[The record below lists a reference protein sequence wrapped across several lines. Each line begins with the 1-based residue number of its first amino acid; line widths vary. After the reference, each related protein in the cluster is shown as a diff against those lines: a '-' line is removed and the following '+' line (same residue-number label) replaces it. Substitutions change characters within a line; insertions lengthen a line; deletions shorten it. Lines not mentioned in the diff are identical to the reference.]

1 MLKISNLR
9 YEILRDVII
18 SDFSLRLRAG
28 EVKTLFG
35 PSGCGKTSLLRLVCG
50 LEDKKS
56 GQIESSFK
64 KISFL
69 FQENRLLPN
78 LTALKNIEIFSPA
91 GVNEIYALAA
101 KIGLSSSDLNKFPR
115 ELSGGMQKRTAF
127 LRTILSGCDLA
138 LLDEPFVGQDPIT
151 MVVLV
156 KLISELNGAL
166 IEILVSKIEREGLAC
181 LLVTHDRFEAARLS
195 HEIIELE
202 PKGMGLR
209 RVVRLDEP
217 LSARDERYEERVV
230 SEQFGGVSYYE

>member
-18 SDFSLRLRAG
+18 SDFSLQLRSG

-56 GQIESSFK
+56 GQIENGFK

-78 LTALKNIEIFSPA
+78 LTALKNIEIFSPSR
-91 GVNEIYALAA
+91 VSEIYALAA
-101 KIGLSSSDLNKFPR
+101 KIGLSPSDLNKFPR

-138 LLDEPFVGQDPIT
+138 LLDEPFVGLDRDLRG
-151 MVVLV
+151 V
-156 KLISELNGAL
+156 L

-202 PKGMGLR
+202 PKGMELR

>member
-18 SDFSLRLRAG
+18 SDFSLQLRAG

-56 GQIESSFK
+56 GQIENGFK

-91 GVNEIYALAA
+91 DVNEIYALAA
-101 KIGLSSSDLNKFPR
+101 KIGLSPSDLNKFPC

-138 LLDEPFVGQDPIT
+138 LLDEPFVGLDRDLRG
-151 MVVLV
+151 V
-156 KLISELNGAL
+156 L

-209 RVVRLDEP
+209 RVVSLDEP
-217 LSARDERYEERVV
+217 LGARDERYEERVV

>member
-1 MLKISNLR
+1 MMLKISNLR

-56 GQIESSFK
+56 GQIENGFK

-91 GVNEIYALAA
+91 GVSEIYALAA
-101 KIGLSSSDLNKFPR
+101 KIGLSPSDLNKFPR

-138 LLDEPFVGQDPIT
+138 LLDEPFVGLDRD
-151 MVVLV
+151 LR
-156 KLISELNGAL
+156 GAL
-166 IEILVSKIEREGLAC
+166 IEILVSKIECEGLAC

-209 RVVRLDEP
+209 RVVSLDEP

-230 SEQFGGVSYYE
+230 SEQFRGVSYYE

>member
-18 SDFSLRLRAG
+18 SDFSLQLRAG

-56 GQIESSFK
+56 GQIENGFK

-91 GVNEIYALAA
+91 DVSEIYALAA
-101 KIGLSSSDLNKFPR
+101 KIGLSPSDLNKFPR

-138 LLDEPFVGQDPIT
+138 LLDEPFVGLDRD
-151 MVVLV
+151 LR
-156 KLISELNGAL
+156 GAL

>member
-18 SDFSLRLRAG
+18 SDFSLQLRAG

-56 GQIESSFK
+56 GQIENGFK

-91 GVNEIYALAA
+91 GTSEIYALAA

-138 LLDEPFVGQDPIT
+138 LLDEPFVGLDRDLRG
-151 MVVLV
+151 V
-156 KLISELNGAL
+156 L

-209 RVVRLDEP
+209 RVVRLDEQ
-217 LSARDERYEERVV
+217 LSARDEWYEERVV
-230 SEQFGGVSYYE
+230 SEHFGGVSYYE

>member
-18 SDFSLRLRAG
+18 SDFSLQLRAG

-56 GQIESSFK
+56 GQIENGFK

-91 GVNEIYALAA
+91 GVSEIYALAA
-101 KIGLSSSDLNKFPR
+101 KIGLSPSDLNKFPR

-138 LLDEPFVGQDPIT
+138 LLDEPFVGLDRDLRG
-151 MVVLV
+151 V
-156 KLISELNGAL
+156 L

-209 RVVRLDEP
+209 RIVSLNEP
-217 LSARDERYEERVV
+217 LSARDERYEECVV

>member
-18 SDFSLRLRAG
+18 SDFSLRLRTG

-56 GQIESSFK
+56 GQIENGFK

-91 GVNEIYALAA
+91 GVSEIYALAA
-101 KIGLSSSDLNKFPR
+101 KIGLSPSDLNKFPR

-138 LLDEPFVGQDPIT
+138 LLDEPFVGLDRDLRG
-151 MVVLV
+151 V
-156 KLISELNGAL
+156 L
-166 IEILVSKIEREGLAC
+166 IEILVSKIEHEGLAC

-202 PKGMGLR
+202 PKGMELR
-209 RVVRLDEP
+209 RVVSLDEP

>member
-56 GQIESSFK
+56 GQIENGFK

-78 LTALKNIEIFSPA
+78 LTALKNIEIFSPT

-101 KIGLSSSDLNKFPR
+101 KIGLSPSDLNKFPR

-138 LLDEPFVGQDPIT
+138 LLDEPFVGLDRDLRG
-151 MVVLV
+151 V
-156 KLISELNGAL
+156 L

-209 RVVRLDEP
+209 RVVSLNEP

>member
-18 SDFSLRLRAG
+18 SDFSLRLRSG

-56 GQIESSFK
+56 GQIENGFK

-91 GVNEIYALAA
+91 CVSEIYALAA

-138 LLDEPFVGQDPIT
+138 LLDEPFVGLDRDLRG
-151 MVVLV
+151 V
-156 KLISELNGAL
+156 L
-166 IEILVSKIEREGLAC
+166 IEILVSKIESEGLAC

-202 PKGMGLR
+202 PKEMGLR
-209 RVVRLDEP
+209 RVVSLDKP

>member
-18 SDFSLRLRAG
+18 SDFSLQLRAG

-56 GQIESSFK
+56 GQIENGFK

-91 GVNEIYALAA
+91 DVSEIYALAA
-101 KIGLSSSDLNKFPR
+101 KIGLSPSDLNKFPR

-138 LLDEPFVGQDPIT
+138 LLDEPFVGLDRDLRG
-151 MVVLV
+151 V
-156 KLISELNGAL
+156 L

-202 PKGMGLR
+202 PKGMGLS
-209 RVVRLDEP
+209 RVVRLNEP
-217 LSARDERYEERVV
+217 LSTRNERYEERVV

>member
-56 GQIESSFK
+56 GQIENGFK

-91 GVNEIYALAA
+91 DVSEIYALAA
-101 KIGLSSSDLNKFPR
+101 KIGLSPSDLNKFPR

-138 LLDEPFVGQDPIT
+138 LLDEPFVGLDRDLRG
-151 MVVLV
+151 V
-156 KLISELNGAL
+156 L

-181 LLVTHDRFEAARLS
+181 LLVTHDRFEATRLS
-195 HEIIELE
+195 HEIIELD

-217 LSARDERYEERVV
+217 LSARDDRYEERVV

>member
-18 SDFSLRLRAG
+18 SDFSLQLRAG

-56 GQIESSFK
+56 GQIENGFK

-78 LTALKNIEIFSPA
+78 LTALKNIEIFSSA
-91 GVNEIYALAA
+91 GVSEIYALAA
-101 KIGLSSSDLNKFPR
+101 KIGLSPSDLNKFPR

-138 LLDEPFVGQDPIT
+138 LLDEPFVGLDRDLRG
-151 MVVLV
+151 V
-156 KLISELNGAL
+156 L

>member
-18 SDFSLRLRAG
+18 SDFSLQLRAG

-56 GQIESSFK
+56 GQIENGFK

-91 GVNEIYALAA
+91 DVSEIYALAA
-101 KIGLSSSDLNKFPR
+101 KIGLSPSDLNKFPR

-138 LLDEPFVGQDPIT
+138 LLDEPFVGLDRD
-151 MVVLV
+151 LR
-156 KLISELNGAL
+156 GAL
-166 IEILVSKIEREGLAC
+166 IEILVSKIECEGLAC

-209 RVVRLDEP
+209 RVVSLDEP

-230 SEQFGGVSYYE
+230 SEQFRGVSYYE